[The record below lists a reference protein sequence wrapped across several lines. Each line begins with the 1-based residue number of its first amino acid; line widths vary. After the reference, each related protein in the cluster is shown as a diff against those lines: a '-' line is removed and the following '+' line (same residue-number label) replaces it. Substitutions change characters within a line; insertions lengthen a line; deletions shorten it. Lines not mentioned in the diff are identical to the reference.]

1 MIRCSSGGPGSDPSI
16 PQQGGS
22 AGLARLD
29 PVQSATKVIFD
40 RVVAA
45 TILVVLAPVFLGCV
59 IATSGAEGEPTFAS
73 ATRIG
78 RRGVR
83 FQLLS
88 FRTPPE
94 QRLGTLLTKLG
105 MDHLPELINVL
116 RGDMSMVG
124 PRPAAD
130 RPGIPDVE
138 VSADCRPGITG
149 LWVLAPRAD
158 ISGPHAAM
166 LDRHYVDSWSF
177 ARDIRI
183 LYRTVAAVRYGP

>member
-1 MIRCSSGGPGSDPSI
+1 M
-16 PQQGGS
+16 
-22 AGLARLD
+22 
-29 PVQSATKVIFD
+29 QSATKVIFD

-45 TILVVLAPVFLGCV
+45 TILLVLAPVFLGCV
-59 IATSGAEGEPTFAS
+59 ILTSGDEDEPTFAS
-73 ATRIG
+73 SMRIG

-83 FQLLS
+83 FQLFS
-88 FRTPPE
+88 FRMPAE
-94 QRLGTLLTKLG
+94 QRLGVLLTKLG

-116 RGDMSMVG
+116 RGDMSLVG

-130 RPGIPDVE
+130 RPHIPEGE
-138 VSADCRPGITG
+138 VPADCRPGITG

-158 ISGPHAAM
+158 ISGTDAAM
-166 LDRHYVDSWSF
+166 LDRNYVDSWSL

>member
-1 MIRCSSGGPGSDPSI
+1 MIRCSSGGCGSDPSI

-22 AGLARLD
+22 AGPAGLD

-83 FQLLS
+83 FKLLS
-88 FRTPPE
+88 FRTSPE
-94 QRLGTLLTKLG
+94 QRLGVLLTKLG
-105 MDHLPELINVL
+105 LDHLPELINVL
-116 RGDMSMVG
+116 RGDMSLVG
-124 PRPAAD
+124 PRPAPD
-130 RPGIPDVE
+130 RPGSPDGE
-138 VSADCRPGITG
+138 VPAECRPGITG
-149 LWVLAPRAD
+149 LWVLASRAD
-158 ISGPHAAM
+158 VSGQHAAM
-166 LDRHYVDSWSF
+166 LDRHYVDSWSL

-183 LYRTVAAVRYGP
+183 LCRTVAAVRYGP